1 MKKLMLTAFILGLV
15 ATSCGSKE
23 PSMSSEKDSINVTTT
38 TVDTTATST
47 PMQSPDTMKM
57 PVDTATTQMR

>member
-15 ATSCGSKE
+15 TTSCGSKE
-23 PSMSSEKDSINVTTT
+23 PSMSSEKDSMNITTT
-38 TVDTTATST
+38 TVDTTATSA

-57 PVDTATTQMR
+57 PVDTATTPMR